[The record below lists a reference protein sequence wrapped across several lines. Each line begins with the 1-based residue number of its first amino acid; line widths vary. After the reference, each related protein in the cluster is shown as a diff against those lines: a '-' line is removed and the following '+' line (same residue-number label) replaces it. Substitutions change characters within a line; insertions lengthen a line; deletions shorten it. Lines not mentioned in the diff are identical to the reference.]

1 MHDERCISVHA
12 QEGRAEEQ
20 GRMLTA
26 TGVSPPVGIEA

>member
-12 QEGRAEEQ
+12 QERWAEEQ

-26 TGVSPPVGIEA
+26 MGAFPRLSE